1 MQHSPYKRYLQTHPH
16 PLEASLRAAAG
27 LTQPTQP
34 GQLDANRLASPKV
47 NIVQVNNRKQ
57 SSQQQIS
64 GYLATPPDS
73 LANV

>member
-16 PLEASLRAAAG
+16 SLEASLRAAAG